1 MRWLARRA
9 GTTGGAT
16 MRSSDSAAL
25 ARAGALAAMPMWCPP
40 RPSPSSSSSSSVP
53 LSESDTMSSSSN
65 TEASLGAA
73 AAAAA
78 TPAPVPAPAAAWAA
92 GGAPPGVP
100 RTPTPPP
107 LPVVAVT
114 PAGNRDPPRRA
125 AVRATLTVAADRRA
139 LDISRV
145 ATACSFLRAMA
156 SVAASTRCKKISMAK
171 F

>member
-1 MRWLARRA
+1 
-9 GTTGGAT
+9 

-25 ARAGALAAMPMWCPP
+25 ARAGALAATPMWCPP
-40 RPSPSSSSSSSVP
+40 RPSSSSSSSSSVP

-65 TEASLGAA
+65 TEASLAA

-78 TPAPVPAPAAAWAA
+78 PAPVPAPAAAWAA

-100 RTPTPPP
+100 RTPPPP